1 MTDLAL
7 TGLETGRAQV
17 RGGVRMVPL
26 LRRRPIEGL
35 RLHPRLTGGDI
46 AVVGS
51 RRRPRYVGYVPHAYV
66 ATWGDEAA
74 SAAYGTWLSDVERG
88 APSGAE
94 AERAM
99 REEAADGPP
108 RIKMFGLRRQVQR
121 TARTRLRFL
130 PLHLAMEGYLS
141 LHFGGPDIAWQQWSR
156 TTLRRGLS
164 PREEDSYLGLHVD
177 GLAEA
182 LRTFEIVRGQCGVA
196 LYVGDEL
203 ASVVVTPHPEDY
215 RALHPTLVLDMFGE
229 AVYRNAMF
237 APDSPHL
244 YAPLRT
250 RGVTDLAGL
259 RKALEEQRASWRD
272 FHDEAMLAPLTDAD
286 YQRTPVYRM
295 KDFTLERLLPPF
307 APSRTNHI
315 GEAIVRE
322 DGELGYLKT
331 FVLSNAQ
338 TKRGYLLSRLAAAG
352 WHLDT
357 AAASLGTDRRGLI
370 TRMRSAGLHHLLRQ
384 DILDRF
390 YAGNPNP

>member
-1 MTDLAL
+1 MTDLTL
-7 TGLETGRAQV
+7 KGLETGRAQV

-26 LRRRPIEGL
+26 LRRRPVEGL

-51 RRRPRYVGYVPHAYV
+51 QRRPRYIGYVPHAYV
-66 ATWGDEAA
+66 ATWGGEAA
-74 SAAYGTWLSDVERG
+74 SAAYGTWLSEVERG

-94 AERAM
+94 AERAA
-99 REEAADGPP
+99 REEAAGAPP
-108 RIKMFGLRRQVQR
+108 RIKLFGLRRQVQR
-121 TARTRLRFL
+121 TDRTRLRFL

-141 LHFGGPDIAWQQWSR
+141 LHFGGPDIAWKEWSR

-164 PREEDSYLGLHVD
+164 PREEDSYLGVQVR

-229 AVYRNAMF
+229 AIYRNATF
-237 APDSPHL
+237 VAESPHL
-244 YAPLRT
+244 HAPLRT
-250 RGVTDLAGL
+250 RGVSDLAGL
-259 RKALEEQRASWRD
+259 RAALEEQRASWRD
-272 FHDEAMLAPLTDAD
+272 FHDETMLAPLTDAD
-286 YQRTPVYRM
+286 YTLTPVYRM
-295 KDFTLERLLPPF
+295 GEFRLDRFLPSFDP
-307 APSRTNHI
+307 ARTNHI

-322 DGELGYLKT
+322 DGEPGYLKT

-338 TKRGYLLSRLAAAG
+338 TKRGHLLSKLAAAG
-352 WHLDT
+352 WHLDAT
-357 AAASLGTDRRGLI
+357 AASLATDRRGLI
-370 TRMRSAGLHHLLRQ
+370 TRMRSAGMEHLLRQ

-390 YAGNPNP
+390 WAGNPNP